1 MLVND
6 FTVLSFTQDVLG
18 CGEKEEEV
26 KRIKLFSPPYM
37 HISDGSVWNEG
48 FFFVKNTHFRTLD
61 LFPGY

>member
-48 FFFVKNTHFRTLD
+48 FFLSKILI
-61 LFPGY
+61 LEP